1 MGVAVTHLVYGPTH
15 KEAAKCVRRREV
27 TRNLFIGLD
36 IQRTRAAAYPYGHG
50 AVGVVLAHR

>member
-1 MGVAVTHLVYGPTH
+1 MGVAVTHLVDGPTH

-27 TRNLFIGLD
+27 TRYLFIGLD
-36 IQRTRAAAYPYGHG
+36 IQRTRAAVYPYGHG